1 MANEIQKTQPKFS
14 VAIQSEAYKNLI
26 NNTLGDP
33 KKASRFIA
41 SISSAVATNPN
52 LQKCDAGTILSGAL
66 LGESLN
72 LSPSPQLGHYYLVP
86 YTQKEKKDKQGNIIE
101 SEKVNAQFQLGWHGY
116 YQLAIRSG
124 QYKDLDVI
132 EIREGEYLGRDKLT
146 GKQKFEFIE
155 NEEERL
161 NKPIIGY
168 LGYFELLNGYRKQI
182 YMSKIEMEQHANTYS
197 KAFNLEDYK
206 KLLAKQIP
214 EKDMWKYSSYWYK
227 DFDGMAF
234 KTILRRLISKYGV
247 MSIEMQDAYTKDMA
261 VLHENGDYD
270 YVDNPNEE
278 EANIVE
284 EPAKE
289 VANSGKKEEK
299 IHSLEEVE

>member
-1 MANEIQKTQPKFS
+1 MANEIQQQQQPKFS
-14 VAIQSEAYKNLI
+14 VAIQSDMYKKLI

-33 KKASRFIA
+33 DRAKRFIA
-41 SISSAVATNPN
+41 SISSAVATNSN

-86 YTQKEKKDKQGNIIE
+86 YTQKEKKDKSGNIIE
-101 SEKVNAQFQLGWHGY
+101 PEKTVAQFQLGWHGY

-132 EIREGEYLGRDKLT
+132 EIKDGEYLGRDKLT

-155 NEEERL
+155 DETERL
-161 NKPIIGY
+161 NKETIGY

-182 YMSKIEMEQHANTYS
+182 YMSKEEMEKHADTYS
-197 KAFNLEDYK
+197 KAFDLEDYK
-206 KLLAKQIP
+206 KLKAGQIP
-214 EKDMWKYSSYWYK
+214 ERDMWKYSSYWYK

-247 MSIEMQDAYTKDMA
+247 MSIEMQEAYTKDMA
-261 VLHENGDYD
+261 VMKENGDYD
-270 YVDNPNEE
+270 YVDNPIE
-278 EANIVE
+278 EANTTE
-284 EPAKE
+284 EPSIE
-289 VANSGKKEEK
+289 QPKEEK
-299 IHSLEEVE
+299 VHSLEEVE

>member
-1 MANEIQKTQPKFS
+1 MANEIANSKPKFS
-14 VAIQSEAYKNLI
+14 VAIQSDAYKKLI

-33 KKASRFIA
+33 ERARRFVA
-41 SISSAVATNPN
+41 SISSAVATNPT
-52 LQKCDAGTILSGAL
+52 LQECDSGSILSAAL

-86 YTQKEKKDKQGNIIE
+86 YKNAKKGTTD
-101 SEKVNAQFQLGWHGY
+101 AQFQLGWHGY

-132 EIREGEYLGRDKLT
+132 EIREGEYLGRDKMT
-146 GKQKFEFIE
+146 GKQNFSFIE
-155 NEEERL
+155 NETERL
-161 NKPIIGY
+161 SKPIIGY

-182 YMSKIEMEQHANTYS
+182 YMSREEMEQHADTYS
-197 KAFNLEDYK
+197 KAFSLADYK
-206 KLLAKQIP
+206 KLQAGKIP
-214 EKDMWKYSSYWYK
+214 EKDLWKYSSYWYK

-261 VLHENGDYD
+261 VLHENGDYE
-270 YVDNPNEE
+270 YVDNPQEE
-278 EANIVE
+278 EKTTIDV
-284 EPAKE
+284 
-289 VANSGKKEEK
+289 KEEK
-299 IHSLEEVE
+299 PTKLDEV

>member
-1 MANEIQKTQPKFS
+1 MANEIQKTQPKIKFS
-14 VAIQSEAYKNLI
+14 VAIQSDMYKNLI

-33 KKASRFIA
+33 DRAKRFIA

-52 LQKCDAGTILSGAL
+52 LQECDAGTVLSAAL

-86 YTQKEKKDKQGNIIE
+86 YKNKEKEQPD
-101 SEKVNAQFQLGWHGY
+101 AQFQLGWHGY

-132 EIREGEYLGRDKLT
+132 EIREGEYLGRDKFT

-155 NEEERL
+155 DEDERL
-161 NKPIIGY
+161 NKPVVGY

-182 YMSKIEMEQHANTYS
+182 YMSKTEMEKHADTYS
-197 KAFNLEDYK
+197 KAFNLDAYK
-206 KLLAKQIP
+206 KLKAGQIP
-214 EKDMWKYSSYWYK
+214 QKDMWKYSSYWYK

-247 MSIEMQDAYTKDMA
+247 MSIDMQEAYTKDMS
-261 VLHENGDYD
+261 VMKENGDYD
-270 YVDNPNEE
+270 YVDNPVE
-278 EANIVE
+278 EANTTE
-284 EPAKE
+284 EDT
-289 VANSGKKEEK
+289 KKDDV
-299 IHSLEEVE
+299 HSLDEVE

>member
-14 VAIQSEAYKNLI
+14 VAIQSDMYKKLI

-33 KKASRFIA
+33 DRAKRFIA

-52 LQKCDAGTILSGAL
+52 LQECEAGTILSGAL

-86 YTQKEKKDKQGNIIE
+86 YKNKDTGTT
-101 SEKVNAQFQLGWHGY
+101 NAQFQLGWHGY

-132 EIREGEYLGRDKLT
+132 EIKEGEYLGRDKQT
-146 GKQKFEFIE
+146 GKQRFEFIE
-155 NEEERL
+155 DETERL
-161 NKPIIGY
+161 NKPTIGY

-182 YMSKIEMEQHANTYS
+182 YMSKEEMEKHADTYS
-197 KAFNLEDYK
+197 KAFSLDAYNKIKAGQVPD
-206 KLLAKQIP
+206 
-214 EKDMWKYSSYWYK
+214 KDMWKYSSYWYK

-247 MSIEMQDAYTKDMA
+247 MSIEMQEAYTKDMA
-261 VLHENGDYD
+261 VMHENGEYD
-270 YVDNPNEE
+270 YVDSPIE
-278 EANIVE
+278 EANTTE
-284 EPAKE
+284 EKEQKDEEVHSLKE
-289 VANSGKKEEK
+289 VK
-299 IHSLEEVE
+299 